1 MTESISGKGPRPP
14 LAVWASIAASLG
26 TVVWIAGLTP
36 DRNPSL
42 TIEWG
47 ETGLV
52 GLVFAVVVVAGT
64 ILGVRFLWGV
74 FCFQAAAVFGLIF
87 GSMLSDADPQS
98 VGAAVLSLAS
108 LALIVLPSV
117 VRYETKRL
125 RLVTE
130 EREDLRGRNGMI
142 PVLLLIAMLAV
153 FAFLL
158 LGAAVQFS

>member
-1 MTESISGKGPRPP
+1 
-14 LAVWASIAASLG
+14 
-26 TVVWIAGLTP
+26 
-36 DRNPSL
+36 
-42 TIEWG
+42 
-47 ETGLV
+47 
-52 GLVFAVVVVAGT
+52 
-64 ILGVRFLWGV
+64 
-74 FCFQAAAVFGLIF
+74 
-87 GSMLSDADPQS
+87 MLSDADAQT

-130 EREDLRGRNGMI
+130 EREDLRGRNGMM

-158 LGAAVQFS
+158 LGTAVRFS